1 MGLPM
6 AGEAKAGDS
15 PGARI
20 SAPRVGGG
28 GAQANDDR
36 FDLSQFGDSTGVT
49 VARRLRPGRS
59 AAVLVVLVLVSML
72 VNLLVTNERF
82 EWGVVAEYFTSTAI
96 LQGLLQTLQLT
107 ALAMVVGIGLG
118 VVLAVMRTSRSLL
131 LSSVSGS
138 YIWFFR
144 GTPLLVQLIFW
155 FNLAALLPE
164 LSLGLPYGPE
174 FVIFDTNLLITPL
187 AAAVLGLGLNEA
199 AYMAEIVR
207 SGLLSVDEGQS
218 EAAQALGMN
227 RRLTLM
233 KITLPQ
239 AMRVIIPPTG
249 SQTISMLKT
258 TSLVSVIALP
268 ELLYSAQTIYSRTF
282 QTIPLL
288 VVASIW
294 YLIVTSILSIG
305 QSFLE
310 KRYSRGTTRVVQ
322 RTWSERLALRRRPD
336 DVNTLEAD
344 RA

>member
-1 MGLPM
+1 M
-6 AGEAKAGDS
+6 
-15 PGARI
+15 
-20 SAPRVGGG
+20 
-28 GAQANDDR
+28 
-36 FDLSQFGDSTGVT
+36 
-49 VARRLRPGRS
+49 
-59 AAVLVVLVLVSML
+59 
-72 VNLLVTNERF
+72 
-82 EWGVVAEYFTSTAI
+82 
-96 LQGLLQTLQLT
+96 
-107 ALAMVVGIGLG
+107 
-118 VVLAVMRTSRSLL
+118 
-131 LSSVSGS
+131 
-138 YIWFFR
+138 
-144 GTPLLVQLIFW
+144 
-155 FNLAALLPE
+155 
-164 LSLGLPYGPE
+164 
-174 FVIFDTNLLITPL
+174 FDTNLLITPL

-322 RTWSERLALRRRPD
+322 RTWSERLALRQRPN
-336 DVNTLEAD
+336 DVDTLEAD
-344 RA
+344 RG

>member
-1 MGLPM
+1 M
-6 AGEAKAGDS
+6 
-15 PGARI
+15 
-20 SAPRVGGG
+20 
-28 GAQANDDR
+28 NDDR
-36 FDLSQFGDSTGVT
+36 FDLSQFGDGTGVT
-49 VARRLRPGRS
+49 VARRLQPGRS

-82 EWGVVAEYFTSTAI
+82 EWDVVAEYFTSTAI
-96 LQGLLQTLQLT
+96 VQGLLRTLQLT
-107 ALAMVVGIGLG
+107 ALAMAVGIVLG
-118 VVLAVMRTSRSLL
+118 VILAVMRTSRSPL
-131 LSSVSGS
+131 LSTVSGS

-164 LSLGLPYGPE
+164 LSLGLPYGHE
-174 FVIFDTNLLITPL
+174 FVVFDTNLLITPL

-322 RTWSERLALRRRPD
+322 RTWSERLALRQRPN
-336 DVNTLEAD
+336 DVDTLEAD

>member
-1 MGLPM
+1 
-6 AGEAKAGDS
+6 
-15 PGARI
+15 
-20 SAPRVGGG
+20 
-28 GAQANDDR
+28 
-36 FDLSQFGDSTGVT
+36 
-49 VARRLRPGRS
+49 
-59 AAVLVVLVLVSML
+59 
-72 VNLLVTNERF
+72 
-82 EWGVVAEYFTSTAI
+82 
-96 LQGLLQTLQLT
+96 
-107 ALAMVVGIGLG
+107 
-118 VVLAVMRTSRSLL
+118 
-131 LSSVSGS
+131 
-138 YIWFFR
+138 
-144 GTPLLVQLIFW
+144 VQLIFW

-164 LSLGLPYGPE
+164 LSLGLPYGHE
-174 FVIFDTNLLITPL
+174 FVVFDTNLLITPL

-218 EAAQALGMN
+218 EAAHALGMN

-310 KRYSRGTTRVVQ
+310 KRYARGTTRVVQ
-322 RTWSERLALRRRPD
+322 RTWSERLALRQRAN
-336 DVNTLEAD
+336 DVDTLEAD